1 MDIKN
6 LLCHPC
12 DPITVHSAQPQP
24 SQQGKDHSAY
34 STPFLLAC
42 DSQPLQQNQQQ
53 HKITT
58 TIQPTCFTQQ
68 EHEPFYAS
76 LWKYRLPSPTSSS
89 SNDHTYHPYYP
100 HHQQTLP
107 SSPPALVR
115 SRTTSDASSTSSS
128 SSPKET
134 SWTYPPT
141 PRDDTDNGHTFLY
154 GSSTA
159 PGATP
164 VPFSTTSTASHN
176 SISSNSSGG
185 THMSRAR
192 SCSRRSRA
200 SSSTSSC
207 DAPIQTRMAWTPY
220 EDELLQQG
228 YDEGLSWAMISST
241 YLPHR
246 SRGCCWGRFKTL
258 QSKNLVDP
266 KRQHTRLFRKPW
278 RVVDNKPQQS

>member
-12 DPITVHSAQPQP
+12 EPIAVHPAEAQP
-24 SQQGKDHSAY
+24 SQRHEHPAY
-34 STPFLLAC
+34 PEPFSLAGN
-42 DSQPLQQNQQQ
+42 SLSLQQQQQ
-53 HKITT
+53 QQKASQTA
-58 TIQPTCFTQQ
+58 QPTCFSQQ

-76 LWKYRLPSPTSSS
+76 LWKYRLPSPISPINS
-89 SNDHTYHPYYP
+89 DHTHHPYHPY
-100 HHQQTLP
+100 HQLALP
-107 SSPPALVR
+107 SSPPSLVR

-141 PRDDTDNGHTFLY
+141 PRDDSDNGHNFLY
-154 GSSTA
+154 CPSAVS
-159 PGATP
+159 GANP
-164 VPFSTTSTASHN
+164 VPFSTTSTASHS
-176 SISSNSSGG
+176 SISSNSSSG

-278 RVVDNKPQQS
+278 RVVDNRSQQH